1 MNWTDIDNLDV
12 DQAAQAV
19 WERNH
24 TRTRLETVKRMLSGE
39 GVVADETGYRP
50 DGNFKHQMVNLGPY
64 AERVVAR
71 LLTKGDNI
79 AVRAPD
85 NNNSRDIY
93 IINNGQVQP
102 EGAQVKLGDPN
113 EHIFYSLRKRLAGGN
128 RDTIILDDS
137 LVSGGKLSSDFTPY
151 KRSVLQAYLDRTGVR
166 VVGVPGLVARART
179 ERAIQAGGLS
189 GLLARAKRVAQNAA
203 YHKEIN
209 LSA

>member
-1 MNWTDIDNLDV
+1 MNWTDIDNLDL
-12 DQAAQAV
+12 DQAAAAV

-24 TRTRLETVKRMLSGE
+24 TRTRLETVKRMLAGE
-39 GVVADETGYRP
+39 GVVADEAGYRE
-50 DGNFKHQMVNLGPY
+50 DGNLRHQMTNLGPY

-93 IINNGQVQP
+93 IINNGRVQP

-113 EHIFYSLRKRLAGGN
+113 EHIFYSLRKRLASGN

-137 LVSGGKLSSDFTPY
+137 LLSNGKLGPDFTPY
-151 KRSVLQAYLDRTGVR
+151 KRSVLQSDLERAGVK
-166 VVGVPGLVARART
+166 VIGIPGLVSRAKT
-179 ERAIQAGGLS
+179 ERQIQSGGLS
-189 GLLARAKRVAQNAA
+189 GLLARAKRIAQNAVH
-203 YHKEIN
+203 HKEIE
-209 LSA
+209 LTA

>member
-24 TRTRLETVKRMLSGE
+24 TRTRLETVRRMLAGQ
-39 GVVADETGYRP
+39 GVVADEAGYRP
-50 DGNFKHQMVNLGPY
+50 DGNLRHQMSNLGPY

-93 IINNGQVQP
+93 IISNGQVQP
-102 EGAQVKLGDPN
+102 HGAQVKLGDPN
-113 EHIFYSLRKRLAGGN
+113 EHIFYSLRKRLASGN

-137 LVSGGKLSSDFTPY
+137 LLEDGKLGSDFTPY
-151 KRSVLQAYLDRTGVR
+151 KRSVLQSDLDRTGVR
-166 VVGVPGLVARART
+166 VVGVPGLVSRART
-179 ERAIQAGGLS
+179 ERQIQSGGIS
-189 GLLARAKRVAQNAA
+189 GLLARAKRVAENAIH
-203 YHKEIN
+203 HKEIDI
-209 LSA
+209 

>member
-12 DQAAQAV
+12 DQAATAV

-24 TRTRLETVKRMLSGE
+24 TRTRLETVKRMLSGQ
-39 GVVADETGYRP
+39 GVVADEAGYRE
-50 DGNFKHQMVNLGPY
+50 DGNLRHQMTNLGPY

-93 IINNGQVQP
+93 IINNGRVQP

-113 EHIFYSLRKRLAGGN
+113 EHIFYSLRKRLASGN

-137 LVSGGKLSSDFTPY
+137 LLSDGKLGPDFTPY
-151 KRSVLQAYLDRTGVR
+151 KRSVLQSDLERAGVK
-166 VVGVPGLVARART
+166 VIGIPGLVSRAKT
-179 ERAIQAGGLS
+179 ERQIQSGGLS
-189 GLLARAKRVAQNAA
+189 GLLARAKRIAQNAVH
-203 YHKEIN
+203 HKEIE
-209 LSA
+209 LTA

>member
-1 MNWTDIDNLDV
+1 MNWTDIDNLDL

-24 TRTRLETVKRMLSGE
+24 TRTRLETVRRMLAGE
-39 GVVADETGYRP
+39 GVVADEAGYKP
-50 DGNFKHQMVNLGPY
+50 DGDFKHQMVNLGPY

-93 IINNGQVQP
+93 IISNGQVQP
-102 EGAQVKLGDPN
+102 HGAQVKLGDPN
-113 EHIFYSLRKRLAGGN
+113 EHIFYSLRKRLASGN

-137 LVSGGKLSSDFTPY
+137 LLEDGKLGSNFTPI
-151 KRSVLQAYLDRTGVR
+151 QPR
-166 VVGVPGLVARART
+166 VTDPFWIICSITLRARET
-179 ERAIQAGGLS
+179 GM
-189 GLLARAKRVAQNAA
+189 AKPIPSDPPVR
-203 YHKEIN
+203 E
-209 LSA
+209 